1 MGLTY
6 IIIGMVGTNVAI
18 GLWLGWGF
26 VKRQPRSRVLVGV
39 HLIIGL
45 SMLEV
50 LAVMLKKATDS
61 GNAAALPLAQIA
73 SGLLAAA
80 LLTGFAGPVLSQ
92 SKPGTRAPILAA
104 HAAVA
109 LAAFGMVLWWAARV

>member
-1 MGLTY
+1 V
-6 IIIGMVGTNVAI
+6 IAAVIIGMVGTNVGI

-26 VKRQPRSRVLVGV
+26 LQRQPRSRVLVGI

-50 LAVMLKKATDS
+50 LAVMLKQATDS
-61 GNAAALPLAQIA
+61 GNAAARPLSQIA

-80 LLTGFAGPVLSQ
+80 LLTGLGAALLGQ
-92 SKPGTRAPILAA
+92 SKPGSKAPTLAV

-109 LAAFGMVLWWAARV
+109 LSAFGAVLLWAARV

>member
-1 MGLTY
+1 MGLS
-6 IIIGMVGTNVAI
+6 IIIIAMVGTNVAI

-26 VKRQPRSRVLVGV
+26 LKRQPRSRMLVGV

-45 SMLEV
+45 SMLEA
-50 LAVMLKKATDS
+50 LAVMLKQATDS
-61 GNAAALPLAQIA
+61 GDPAARPLALTA

-80 LLTGFAGPVLSQ
+80 LLTGLAGPLIGQ
-92 SKPGTRAPILAA
+92 SKPGTRTPILAS

-109 LAAFGMVLWWAARV
+109 LSAFGVVLLWAARV

>member
-1 MGLTY
+1 MGLTV
-6 IIIGMVGTNVAI
+6 IIVAMVATNVAI

-26 VKRQPRSRVLVGV
+26 LKRRPRSRTLVGV

-50 LAVMLKKATDS
+50 LAVLLKRATDS
-61 GNAAALPLAQIA
+61 GDALARPLSQIA

-80 LLTGFAGPVLSQ
+80 LLTGLVAPLLAQ
-92 SKPGTRAPILAA
+92 SRPGTKTPALAV

-109 LAAFGMVLWWAARV
+109 LSAFAAVIVWAASV

>member
-1 MGLTY
+1 MGLTF
-6 IIIGMVGTNVAI
+6 IIITMVATNVAI

-26 VKRQPRSRVLVGV
+26 LKRRPRSRMLVGV
-39 HLIIGL
+39 HLILGL

-50 LAVMLKKATDS
+50 LAIMLKQATDS
-61 GNAAALPLAQIA
+61 GSAAAKPLSQIA

-80 LLTGFAGPVLSQ
+80 LFSGLVAPLLAQ
-92 SKPGTRAPILAA
+92 SKPGTKAPALAV

-109 LAAFGMVLWWAARV
+109 LSAFGAVLVWAAWV

>member
-1 MGLTY
+1 MGLTT
-6 IIIGMVGTNVAI
+6 IIILMVGTNVGI

-26 VKRQPRSRVLVGV
+26 LKRQPRSRMLVGV
-39 HLIIGL
+39 HLILGL

-80 LLTGFAGPVLSQ
+80 LLTGFAGPLLSQ
-92 SKPGTRAPILAA
+92 SKPGSKAPILAV
-104 HAAVA
+104 HASVA
-109 LAAFGMVLWWAARV
+109 LSAFGMVLFWAARV

>member
-26 VKRQPRSRVLVGV
+26 LKRQPRSRVLVGV

-50 LAVMLKKATDS
+50 LAVMLKTATDS
-61 GNAAALPLAQIA
+61 GNASALPLAQIA

-92 SKPGTRAPILAA
+92 SKPGIKAPMLAT

-109 LAAFGMVLWWAARV
+109 LSAFGMVLLWAARV